1 MPSYLRGSYI
11 FKEVQEVDML
21 FEILAWLV
29 MGLIVGLIAR
39 FLMPGPDPMGLIATS
54 LVGIVGAVIGGFI
67 SQLIFHGTAPIGGFI
82 RPGWIVSI
90 LGAILV
96 LFIVRKTRR

>member
-1 MPSYLRGSYI
+1 
-11 FKEVQEVDML
+11 ML

-29 MGLIVGLIAR
+29 VGLIVGLIAR
-39 FLMPGPDPMGLIATS
+39 FLMPGPDPMGLFATS
-54 LVGIVGAVIGGFI
+54 LVGIAGAIVGGFV
-67 SQLIFHGTAPIGGFI
+67 SRLIFHSTTTIGFV

>member
-1 MPSYLRGSYI
+1 
-11 FKEVQEVDML
+11 ML
-21 FEILAWLV
+21 FEILGWLIV
-29 MGLIVGLIAR
+29 GLIVGLIAR
-39 FLMPGPDPMGLIATS
+39 FLMPGPDPMGLFATS
-54 LVGIVGAVIGGFI
+54 LVGIAGAIVGGFL
-67 SQLIFHGTAPIGGFI
+67 SRLIFQHNATIGFV